1 MLKELLPALSCLQAT
16 LNPLGLTFTFPASL
30 SERVPHL
37 SDLPHLTFHSHSGW
51 QCTQFLQ
58 RQPFLMLLLCLET
71 PSPTLH
77 LPDDTSSPGLSGD
90 SMSPGSFPGSA
101 PQCGLGPLL
110 WAAHTHSYTTT
121 IRVCW
126 QVTSRSPRKTADSLR
141 AGLNPALVD
150 HPNLALALTHNKHS
164 NVC

>member
-1 MLKELLPALSCLQAT
+1 MLKGLLPALSCLQAT

-30 SERVPHL
+30 SLKESLMSQTCLTSL
-37 SDLPHLTFHSHSGW
+37 STATVDGSAHSSSKG
-51 QCTQFLQ
+51 
-58 RQPFLMLLLCLET
+58 QPLLMLLLCLQT

-90 SMSPGSFPGSA
+90 SKSPGSFPGSA

-141 AGLNPALVD
+141 AGLNPALID
-150 HPNLALALTHNKHS
+150 HPNLALA
-164 NVC
+164 